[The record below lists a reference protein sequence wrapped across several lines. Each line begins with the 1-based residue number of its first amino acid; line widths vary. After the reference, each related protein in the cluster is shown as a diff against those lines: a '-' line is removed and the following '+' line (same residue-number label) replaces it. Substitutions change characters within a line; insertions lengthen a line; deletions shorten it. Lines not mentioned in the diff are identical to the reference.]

1 MARDSQQGFSGLKN
15 WGQRNQITIINASFT
30 VFLVGIIV
38 AMLLVT
44 ATNLQRRTTEESVV
58 NLAGLTAGE
67 IQSNFLAYFNVVK
80 NISEIMSNYEAINVS
95 QRRSF
100 FDDTIQGILN
110 SNSSMVSIYSVWR
123 PNVLDGRDALYIN
136 TVGSNATGQY
146 INGFTR
152 ERGWVEQRA
161 FEEYR
166 YLLTV
171 NFEAMNGLNG
181 IVSEPVFKHVF
192 WRDAL
197 VVDIQFPILRG
208 YAANPEVI
216 GVVGATVNLEQL
228 QTQIETIRPYET
240 GLTMLCTNRGAIV
253 AHSNRQLRGETM
265 PISYDRDPLFVGE
278 DPQMALSAI
287 RDSIEEQN
295 HKVITTR
302 DTMIVSYPL
311 KTVGAYTSPYYAS
324 PRGNP
329 SWAVVTAVPMETV
342 FAPLNTML
350 RFSIFFI
357 IGAGFLAALVVFLTS
372 SSITQQTRNLQRS
385 LEHSTTMQDN
395 LKYGLFLMDKKFVI
409 QGAYSKALENILSV
423 SNLQGKNF
431 IELIGNSVK
440 SSELG
445 SIKDYLGMVF
455 NKTFDDDMLESIN
468 PINDFTYVSTETG
481 EVKSLRTSFA
491 LVERGRGLSYVLGT
505 MEDITAEKELKQQ
518 LLAAENLRENEMRSL
533 FQVIQLDPMVLRD
546 FIADA
551 ESEFEKINGTLKDK
565 NSLQQ
570 NVLVRM
576 YQSIHAIKSNALI
589 LSLENL
595 SERLHR
601 LESSIKKI
609 QGEYKEAVPFDGFLG
624 LVLELNDAMKEID
637 KLKGNVSKIE
647 NFRMMSK
654 REDKNQETYVLV
666 ETLSRACSKTQTALG
681 KKVRFVAEDIDEGI
695 LEHAP
700 RRVIKEVLTQLVRN
714 AVYHGIET
722 PYERTARGKDP
733 QGEIRL
739 SLKYQDNQI
748 VINLSDNGKGI
759 DFNKIRKIAL
769 ESNLLRNPEQ
779 ANDTRYLLKVL
790 FSPGFS
796 TLDKADHHAGR
807 GIGLN
812 LVKDRVKE
820 LDGKISVASEPGK
833 GTAFTIFIPLVLP
846 AAQNVS

>member
-1 MARDSQQGFSGLKN
+1 
-15 WGQRNQITIINASFT
+15 
-30 VFLVGIIV
+30 
-38 AMLLVT
+38 
-44 ATNLQRRTTEESVV
+44 
-58 NLAGLTAGE
+58 
-67 IQSNFLAYFNVVK
+67 
-80 NISEIMSNYEAINVS
+80 
-95 QRRSF
+95 
-100 FDDTIQGILN
+100 
-110 SNSSMVSIYSVWR
+110 
-123 PNVLDGRDALYIN
+123 
-136 TVGSNATGQY
+136 
-146 INGFTR
+146 
-152 ERGWVEQRA
+152 
-161 FEEYR
+161 
-166 YLLTV
+166 
-171 NFEAMNGLNG
+171 
-181 IVSEPVFKHVF
+181 
-192 WRDAL
+192 
-197 VVDIQFPILRG
+197 
-208 YAANPEVI
+208 
-216 GVVGATVNLEQL
+216 
-228 QTQIETIRPYET
+228 
-240 GLTMLCTNRGAIV
+240 
-253 AHSNRQLRGETM
+253 
-265 PISYDRDPLFVGE
+265 
-278 DPQMALSAI
+278 
-287 RDSIEEQN
+287 
-295 HKVITTR
+295 
-302 DTMIVSYPL
+302 
-311 KTVGAYTSPYYAS
+311 
-324 PRGNP
+324 
-329 SWAVVTAVPMETV
+329 
-342 FAPLNTML
+342 
-350 RFSIFFI
+350 
-357 IGAGFLAALVVFLTS
+357 
-372 SSITQQTRNLQRS
+372 
-385 LEHSTTMQDN
+385 
-395 LKYGLFLMDKKFVI
+395 
-409 QGAYSKALENILSV
+409 
-423 SNLQGKNF
+423 
-431 IELIGNSVK
+431 
-440 SSELG
+440 
-445 SIKDYLGMVF
+445 
-455 NKTFDDDMLESIN
+455 
-468 PINDFTYVSTETG
+468 
-481 EVKSLRTSFA
+481 
-491 LVERGRGLSYVLGT
+491 

-551 ESEFEKINGTLKDK
+551 EPEFEKINGTLKDK

-820 LDGKISVASEPGK
+820 MNGKISVASEPGK